1 MNKKTPTKG
10 DKTPTGGEGN
20 LHFSELPRRKHRME
34 GGEPFERIKEIEEM
48 KQKGKKK
55 KERRGWGHDSHGGYR
70 TPDGKLFLF
79 FFLERTRA
87 MRER

>member
-1 MNKKTPTKG
+1 MNKKPPTKG

-48 KQKGKKK
+48 KQKGKKRK
-55 KERRGWGHDSHGGYR
+55 KEGGGG
-70 TPDGKLFLF
+70 TIAMEATAPQMASFFFF